1 MEGTYMP
8 IKFILHSLC
17 MCLTLCDP
25 MNGSLPGSFDC
36 GILQARILH
45 GLPCPSPAHLPD
57 PGIEPRSPQS
67 PALAGEFFTT
77 MPPGKPKEYRYFH
90 KYL

>member
-25 MNGSLPGSFDC
+25 MNGSLPGSFVC

-57 PGIEPRSPQS
+57 PGIEPTSPQS
-67 PALAGEFFTT
+67 PALAPCTSRWILYHCAT
-77 MPPGKPKEYRYFH
+77 WRQNPP
-90 KYL
+90 